1 MAINNYT
8 TFEEL
13 ASTNITSIDVYDTV
27 TGGTSGA
34 VGRVILSKDGTNTT
48 GTARAGTANT
58 IQLAADAPNIGAGM
72 LIRITGGTGSGQI
85 RRIIAWNNTSKTA
98 TVNPNWATNPDS
110 TSTYSVEDRLTV
122 VLISGNFTAG
132 GENIT
137 NQDSDS
143 CTITQ
148 TETGA
153 SLPTVATYILKSG
166 DVVIVSGDNSASTD
180 IFEDIRAASVA
191 GGWGIHSALDSY
203 TTQLNCLVWFGGR
216 GQTASTIIKT
226 QNERV
231 KVIDGIVS
239 TGNVTYPNTVS
250 VGSGTYKGKC
260 QNGSY
265 ITITGEVVFDLN
277 TTFNFYAGTFEDL
290 TNTYSVTFKG
300 TSYICSEARF
310 SSVYY
315 VQNYAGASFDYP
327 IFFGTFLF
335 PAESPAE
342 VSGMTIYNA
351 EYSIFVFSAR
361 VTSTVKNITFV
372 NCTYPLGV
380 VLGGGNIT
388 FIDCVGDFTSIFVL
402 YGSAKA
408 TVQQSVNLK
417 YIDRANANVQ
427 NVSSVLKDK
436 NGTQAFS
443 VSSAADG
450 TITEQYVT
458 RYLNDN
464 NSLTD
469 YNDFILYSTKSGYM
483 NEVRKITIS
492 KAIDWTIKL
501 IHSPYANMGVEN

>member
-8 TFEEL
+8 AFEEL
-13 ASTNITSIDVYDTV
+13 ASADITSIDVYDTI
-27 TGGTSGA
+27 TGQTSGA
-34 VGRVILSKDGTNTT
+34 VGRVILSNDGTNTT

-58 IQLAADAPNIGAGM
+58 IQLAADAPNIGTKQ

-85 RRIIAWNNTSKTA
+85 RRIITWNNTTKTA

-143 CTITQ
+143 CTVTQ

-191 GGWGIHSALDSY
+191 GVWGIHSALDSY

-216 GQTASTIIKT
+216 GQTASTIVKT

-231 KVIDGIVS
+231 KVVDGIVS
-239 TGNVTYPNTVS
+239 TENATYPNTVS
-250 VGSGTYKGKC
+250 IGDGTYKGQC
-260 QNGSY
+260 YSGSH
-265 ITITGEVVFDLN
+265 IQITGTIYFDSH
-277 TTFNFYAGTFEDL
+277 TTLNFYAGTFEDL
-290 TNTYSVTFKG
+290 TNVYPVIFKG

-315 VQNYAGASFDYP
+315 VNSYAGASFDNP
-327 IFFGTFLF
+327 IFFTTFLF

-351 EYSIFVFSAR
+351 DWGIFIFGAGI
-361 VTSTVKNITFV
+361 TSTVKNITFI
-372 NCTYPLGV
+372 NCTVPLGV
-380 VLGGGNIT
+380 VLGGGYIT
-388 FIDCVGDFTSIFVL
+388 FIDCIGDFTNITAI
-402 YGSAKA
+402 YGSATA

-427 NVSSVLKDK
+427 NILSVLKDK

-450 TITEQYVT
+450 TIAEQYVT

-483 NEVRKITIS
+483 NEVRKFTIS